1 MIRFQITTDWG
12 RSSRALQSG
21 FTLLEMLIVLAV
33 LGILFAVGLTTFA
46 QQSRQTLI
54 RQAAVQIQADL
65 EQLRSSSIRY
75 NRDFEFRWA
84 NASLNGYSIDVND
97 PVTAG
102 AVINRNRVLPDGIE
116 IDIAGSTPTTV
127 SISYSSPLAVVT
139 AAPPVFRVRIA
150 NSTSTNPLFIKII
163 GVTGRVAIS
172 ATN

>member
-1 MIRFQITTDWG
+1 MTQFLTITRG
-12 RSSRALQSG
+12 RSSRASQSG
-21 FTLLEMLIVLAV
+21 FTLLEMLIVLAE

-75 NRDFEFRWA
+75 NRNFEFRWS
-84 NASLNGYSIDVND
+84 NTTLNGYSVDAND

-102 AVINRNRVLPDGIE
+102 AVINRNRVLPDGVE
-116 IDIAGSTPTTV
+116 IDVAGSTPTTV

-139 AAPPVFRVRIA
+139 AAPPVFRVRIV

-172 ATN
+172 GTN

>member
-1 MIRFQITTDWG
+1 MTQFLTITRG
-12 RSSRALQSG
+12 RSSRASQSG

-75 NRDFEFRWA
+75 NRNFEFRWS
-84 NASLNGYSIDVND
+84 NTTLNGYSVDVND

-102 AVINRNRVLPDGIE
+102 AVINRNRVLPDGVK
-116 IDIAGSTPTTV
+116 IDVAGSTPTTV

-150 NSTSTNPLFIKII
+150 NSTTTNPLFIKII

-172 ATN
+172 GTN